1 MLKFQ
6 KSLTIISIV
15 AVGAVVLTSDKAA
28 AASVTA
34 DQRKVFEG
42 VIRDYLLKEPII
54 IRQAIDKLREQEE
67 AAKKMK
73 AAAALKNNKDELFYD
88 KSSPVGGN
96 PKGDVTIVQ
105 FFDYNCGYCK
115 RAAHNLRAVMR
126 KDPNLRVVFKEFAIL
141 GPQSIKA
148 SRAALAARNQG
159 KYIEFYEG
167 LMAGK
172 ADEDSVAALSHK
184 LKMDYSQL
192 LKDMADPRIET
203 ALRKNYELANA
214 LGIKGTPVFV
224 IGERVIPGAVGEEIL
239 TQLIKEERSKK
250 KR

>member
-1 MLKFQ
+1 MLHFQ

-15 AVGAVVLTSDKAA
+15 LVGAAVLSSNKVAA
-28 AASVTA
+28 TSVTA

-54 IRQAIDKLREQEE
+54 IRQAIDRLRAQEE
-67 AAKKMK
+67 AAKKTE

-96 PKGDVTIVQ
+96 PQGDVTIVQ

-115 RAAHNLRAVMR
+115 RAAHNLRAVM
-126 KDPNLRVVFKEFAIL
+126 KNDPNLRVIFKEFAIL

-148 SRAALAARNQG
+148 SRAALAAQKQG

-172 ADEDSVAALSHK
+172 ADEDSVAALAHK

-192 LKDMADPRIET
+192 RKDMADPKIET
-203 ALRKNYELANA
+203 ALQNNYELANA

-239 TQLIKEERSKK
+239 TQLIKEERAKK
-250 KR
+250 KQ

>member
-6 KSLTIISIV
+6 KYLTIISFV
-15 AVGAVVLTSDKAA
+15 AVGAAVLSSDKAA
-28 AASVTA
+28 ADSVTA

-54 IRQAIDKLREQEE
+54 IRQAIDKLREEEE

-73 AAAALKNNKDELFYD
+73 AAAALKNNKDELFSD
-88 KSSPVGGN
+88 KSSPVEGN
-96 PKGDVTIVQ
+96 PQGDVTIVQ

-115 RAAHNLRAVMR
+115 RAAHDLREVMR
-126 KDPNLRVVFKEFAIL
+126 KDTNLRVIFKEWPIL

-148 SRAALAARNQG
+148 SRAALAARKQG
-159 KYIEFYEG
+159 RYIEFYEG

-172 ADEDSVAALSHK
+172 ADEDSVAALAHK
-184 LKMDYSQL
+184 LKMDYSKL
-192 LKDMADPRIET
+192 RKDMADPKIET
-203 ALRKNYELANA
+203 ALQNNYELANA

-224 IGERVIPGAVGEEIL
+224 IGERVIPGAVGEEML
-239 TQLIKEERSKK
+239 NQLIKEERGKK
-250 KR
+250 KQ